1 MALTF
6 GKLTFL
12 VGAGILTSVLAKEGR
27 LSSVSD
33 AVGGTLKIVSK
44 LIKQDDPGPSDRKL
58 FNDLLAEVSSVQQ
71 ELSHVPRSVIIET
84 SSGSGTGAKKYGVIV
99 VIVAVGYGYVWWK
112 AAQRQLSS
120 KITSVDRDVNKIV
133 EISQATQEEVTILRG
148 RSKLIGDEFQSVR
161 DIVQTLESKLI
172 EIEGKQDI
180 TTLGVKK
187 LCDRARELENGRP
200 TELASRYTLSRTM
213 LELPGITP
221 SSRSGSLHP
230 LPLEPP
236 SPSDSNGSHKG
247 GYWHVQ
253 LPMVGTVCTI
263 SSVCQLAHSNHVGQ
277 AWHTSND
284 LLAGLS
290 WAGLY
295 WKLSGFMLCAGL
307 PGLVYTTSLQSSDS
321 IIGLVVYNLALLQ
334 DINNIL
340 ILGILPCNE
349 TMIYQS
355 NLDVDRQNSVSASG
369 LKEFN
374 GVTKLGESSRSP
386 KVSNGIGASED
397 LGSWSSSN
405 GVPGRRFSGLVL
417 TRQRSATNGL
427 AQQVLSS
434 GQQC

>member
-84 SSGSGTGAKKYGVIV
+84 SSGSGTGAKQYGVIV

-200 TELASRYTLSRTM
+200 TELASRYTLSRTT

-236 SPSDSNGSHKG
+236 SPSNSNGSHKG

-277 AWHTSND
+277 AWHTSNNP
-284 LLAGLS
+284 LAGLS

-321 IIGLVVYNLALLQ
+321 ILL
-334 DINNIL
+334 
-340 ILGILPCNE
+340 
-349 TMIYQS
+349 
-355 NLDVDRQNSVSASG
+355 VDRQNCVSASG

-386 KVSNGIGASED
+386 KVSNGIAASED

-405 GVPGRRFSGLVL
+405 GVPGRRFSGSVL

>member
-253 LPMVGTVCTI
+253 LPMVGTVCLVMLDHVTTVWLCSTI

-321 IIGLVVYNLALLQ
+321 IIGL
-334 DINNIL
+334 
-340 ILGILPCNE
+340 
-349 TMIYQS
+349 
-355 NLDVDRQNSVSASG
+355 VDRQNSVSASG

>member
-161 DIVQTLESKLI
+161 DIVQTL
-172 EIEGKQDI
+172 DI

-321 IIGLVVYNLALLQ
+321 IIGLV
-334 DINNIL
+334 
-340 ILGILPCNE
+340 
-349 TMIYQS
+349 
-355 NLDVDRQNSVSASG
+355 DRQNSVSASG

>member
-321 IIGLVVYNLALLQ
+321 IIGVNRVSSPPT
-334 DINNIL
+334 IL
-340 ILGILPCNE
+340 FQTKAYSFGPP
-349 TMIYQS
+349 Q
-355 NLDVDRQNSVSASG
+355 VDRQNSVSASG

>member
-1 MALTF
+1 MVCIVVDKLLTVR
-6 GKLTFL
+6 LIRTC
-12 VGAGILTSVLAKEGR
+12 ILTSVLAKEGR

-321 IIGLVVYNLALLQ
+321 IIGLV
-334 DINNIL
+334 
-340 ILGILPCNE
+340 
-349 TMIYQS
+349 
-355 NLDVDRQNSVSASG
+355 DRQNSVSASG

>member
-112 AAQRQLSS
+112 GWKLPDMMFATRRSLSDACNSVARQLEDVYSSISAAQRQLSS

-200 TELASRYTLSRTM
+200 TELVQASRYTLSRTT
-213 LELPGITP
+213 LELPGIMP

-236 SPSDSNGSHKG
+236 SPSDSNGSHK
-247 GYWHVQ
+247 
-253 LPMVGTVCTI
+253 
-263 SSVCQLAHSNHVGQ
+263 
-277 AWHTSND
+277 
-284 LLAGLS
+284 
-290 WAGLY
+290 
-295 WKLSGFMLCAGL
+295 
-307 PGLVYTTSLQSSDS
+307 
-321 IIGLVVYNLALLQ
+321 
-334 DINNIL
+334 
-340 ILGILPCNE
+340 
-349 TMIYQS
+349 
-355 NLDVDRQNSVSASG
+355 VDRQNSVSASG

-386 KVSNGIGASED
+386 KVSNGIAASED

-405 GVPGRRFSGLVL
+405 GVPGRRFSGSVL

-427 AQQVLSS
+427 VQQVLSS

>member
-321 IIGLVVYNLALLQ
+321 IIGLV
-334 DINNIL
+334 
-340 ILGILPCNE
+340 
-349 TMIYQS
+349 
-355 NLDVDRQNSVSASG
+355 DRQNSVSASG

>member
-1 MALTF
+1 MVCIVVDKLLTVR
-6 GKLTFL
+6 LIRTC
-12 VGAGILTSVLAKEGR
+12 ILTSVLAKEGR

-112 AAQRQLSS
+112 GWKLPDMMFATRRSLSDACNSVARQLEDAAQRQLSS

-200 TELASRYTLSRTM
+200 TEL
-213 LELPGITP
+213 
-221 SSRSGSLHP
+221 
-230 LPLEPP
+230 
-236 SPSDSNGSHKG
+236 
-247 GYWHVQ
+247 VQ
-253 LPMVGTVCTI
+253 
-263 SSVCQLAHSNHVGQ
+263 A
-277 AWHTSND
+277 
-284 LLAGLS
+284 
-290 WAGLY
+290 
-295 WKLSGFMLCAGL
+295 
-307 PGLVYTTSLQSSDS
+307 
-321 IIGLVVYNLALLQ
+321 
-334 DINNIL
+334 
-340 ILGILPCNE
+340 
-349 TMIYQS
+349 
-355 NLDVDRQNSVSASG
+355 
-369 LKEFN
+369 
-374 GVTKLGESSRSP
+374 
-386 KVSNGIGASED
+386 
-397 LGSWSSSN
+397 
-405 GVPGRRFSGLVL
+405 
-417 TRQRSATNGL
+417 
-427 AQQVLSS
+427 
-434 GQQC
+434 

>member
-112 AAQRQLSS
+112 GWKLPDMMFATRRSLSDACNSVARQLEDVYSSISAAQRQLSS

-200 TELASRYTLSRTM
+200 TEL
-213 LELPGITP
+213 
-221 SSRSGSLHP
+221 
-230 LPLEPP
+230 
-236 SPSDSNGSHKG
+236 
-247 GYWHVQ
+247 VQ
-253 LPMVGTVCTI
+253 
-263 SSVCQLAHSNHVGQ
+263 
-277 AWHTSND
+277 
-284 LLAGLS
+284 
-290 WAGLY
+290 
-295 WKLSGFMLCAGL
+295 
-307 PGLVYTTSLQSSDS
+307 
-321 IIGLVVYNLALLQ
+321 
-334 DINNIL
+334 
-340 ILGILPCNE
+340 
-349 TMIYQS
+349 
-355 NLDVDRQNSVSASG
+355 
-369 LKEFN
+369 
-374 GVTKLGESSRSP
+374 
-386 KVSNGIGASED
+386 
-397 LGSWSSSN
+397 
-405 GVPGRRFSGLVL
+405 
-417 TRQRSATNGL
+417 
-427 AQQVLSS
+427 
-434 GQQC
+434 